1 MWPVDTGG
9 HASLPE
15 GGVCD
20 ELPSPSQR
28 CAADGS
34 LPDPTEAGHTD
45 GVRGGRIITQGGC
58 VLVWVCECVLVGVS
72 VTTFE
77 P

>member
-1 MWPVDTGG
+1 MCASDVCMWPVDTGG
-9 HASLPE
+9 HASFPE
-15 GGVCD
+15 GGVCN

-45 GVRGGRIITQGGC
+45 GVCGGRVVTQGGC
-58 VLVWVCECVLVGVS
+58 VLVCV
-72 VTTFE
+72 
-77 P
+77 